1 MACDTSFTICF
12 RVLAVVHG
20 NSSMQLCDAYMRC
33 YSDVYFHLPN
43 TIMFAACLID
53 GERNDNLYPN
63 GLWHV
68 GHSDF
73 FGNLGFPI

>member
-1 MACDTSFTICF
+1 
-12 RVLAVVHG
+12 
-20 NSSMQLCDAYMRC
+20 
-33 YSDVYFHLPN
+33 
-43 TIMFAACLID
+43 MFAACLID